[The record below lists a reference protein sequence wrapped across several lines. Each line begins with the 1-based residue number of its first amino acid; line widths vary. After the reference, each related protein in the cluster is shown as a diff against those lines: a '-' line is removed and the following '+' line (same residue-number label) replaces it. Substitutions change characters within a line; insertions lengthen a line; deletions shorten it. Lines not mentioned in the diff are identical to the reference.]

1 MGQSYNWSNGNLK
14 VPQIT
19 LEKLDPEIDNDHDD
33 KIVEPVLNATKTDPS
48 HYHQYQIYN
57 RLDPV
62 RLAVRTLDQ
71 LRAKYGVINSLPF

>member
-1 MGQSYNWSNGNLK
+1 MNKLHNWSNGNLK

-19 LEKLDPEIDNDHDD
+19 LEKLYSENDNDCDD
-33 KIVEPVLNATKTDPS
+33 KVGESVINTKTNSP
-48 HYHQYQIYN
+48 HYHQYKISN

-62 RLAVRTLDQ
+62 RLAVRMVDQ